1 MATSESKKSVEDNVT
16 ERLMNA
22 LISKMENMDR
32 DIQVVREENAMLRKA
47 FDNPQSILRKAGFV
61 PYTTPLSND
70 VMTDVFRSDMDV
82 NSGNLMKQDEG
93 NPDKYSNEQIHE
105 MDWDEIHAMADQHKT
120 VKEMY

>member
-70 VMTDVFRSDMDV
+70 VMTDVFRGDMDV

-105 MDWDEIHAMADQHKT
+105 MDWNEIHAMADQHKT

>member
-70 VMTDVFRSDMDV
+70 VMTDVFRGDMDV

-105 MDWDEIHAMADQHKT
+105 MDWDEIQ
-120 VKEMY
+120 MY

>member
-70 VMTDVFRSDMDV
+70 VMTDVFRGDMDV

>member
-1 MATSESKKSVEDNVT
+1 MEEDVT

-32 DIQVVREENAMLRKA
+32 DIQSVRAENAVLRKA
-47 FDNPQSILRKAGFV
+47 MENPQIILRKAGYV
-61 PYTTPLSND
+61 PYSTPMSED
-70 VMTDVFRSDMDV
+70 VSADAFRMDMETS
-82 NSGNLMKQDEG
+82 SGTILKQDEN

-105 MDWDEIHAMADQHKT
+105 MSWDDIHEMAEQHRE